1 MYEHRYEVPRTR
13 LLRPSESYLHHVLMT
28 LKTGRADHF
37 REQLR
42 VTPYTFDKLVSAIE
56 DDVIF
61 ENYSETARQA
71 PVEEQLA
78 VVLYRFGHDGNAAN
92 VQGVSNWAGIGKGT
106 VLLYTRRIFTALLRP
121 DFMNGAV
128 RMPTEA
134 EKEEAKEWVEKR
146 SCKAWRNGWC
156 FVDGTLVPLYARPHW
171 FGESYFDRKCRYS
184 LNFQV

>member
-1 MYEHRYEVPRTR
+1 
-13 LLRPSESYLHHVLMT
+13 LHHVLMT
-28 LKTGRADHF
+28 LKMGHADHF

-78 VVLYRFGHDGNAAN
+78 VVLYHFGHDGNAAN

-106 VLLYTRRIFTALLRP
+106 VLLYTRRIFTALLHP
-121 DFMNGAV
+121 ASAKLTW
-128 RMPTEA
+128 MPTEA
-134 EKEEAKEWVEKR
+134 EKEEAKEWPIFR
-146 SCKAWRNGWC
+146 QCSCKAWRRNGWC

-171 FGESYFDRKCRYS
+171 FGESYFDCKCHYS